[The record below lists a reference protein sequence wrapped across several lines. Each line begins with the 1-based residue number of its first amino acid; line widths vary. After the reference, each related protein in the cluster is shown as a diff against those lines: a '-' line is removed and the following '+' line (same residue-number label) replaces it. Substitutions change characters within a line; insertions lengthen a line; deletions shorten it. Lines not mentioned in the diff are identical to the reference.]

1 MNMEDR
7 HMLTEAAR
15 RALET
20 LDSLGIEYRYDIRDH
35 SYTFEYFG
43 VKVRLETR
51 QGEWGICLSAEFY
64 FWQAASYDLMRLLPD
79 IVNGERE
86 EFTVKEIANG
96 VGRVAKEWLI
106 DCEDE
111 LSHDSL
117 IAMIDE
123 LHKAWHSISFNL
135 YMAREL
141 ESDEYIEFV
150 E

>member
-43 VKVRLETR
+43 DKVRLETR
-51 QGEWGICLSAEFY
+51 QGEWGICLSAEFH
-64 FWQAASYDLMRLLPD
+64 FWQATSYDLMRSLSD
-79 IVNGERE
+79 IINGERE

-111 LSHDSL
+111 LSRDSL

-135 YMAREL
+135 SMAREL
-141 ESDEYIEFV
+141 ESDEHIEFV